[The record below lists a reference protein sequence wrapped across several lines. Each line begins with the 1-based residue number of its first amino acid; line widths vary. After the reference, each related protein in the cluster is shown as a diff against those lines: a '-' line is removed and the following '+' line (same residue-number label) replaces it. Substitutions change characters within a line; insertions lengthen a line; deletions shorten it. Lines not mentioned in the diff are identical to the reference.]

1 MKEKKVTNM
10 VTILCWSQ
18 LKFAEES
25 EPKNDQR
32 LHGYSK
38 MADNTDYK
46 NQKKVEK
53 KDVYVAQTAEDIQ
66 RRKIEKLM
74 SNPVSFNKDE
84 SQP

>member
-1 MKEKKVTNM
+1 
-10 VTILCWSQ
+10 
-18 LKFAEES
+18 
-25 EPKNDQR
+25 
-32 LHGYSK
+32 

-53 KDVYVAQTAEDIQ
+53 KDVFVAQTAEDIQ

-74 SNPVSFNKDE
+74 SNPVSFTKDK